1 MANYVTPQTYDPT
14 KVVLDEPIVKTRPVP
29 FQRIQIRYQYDNGL
43 GPLVVRT
50 HQMFS
55 FGLCER
61 TDKQSKLVRL

>member
-14 KVVLDEPIVKTRPVP
+14 KVVLGEHKTDPVP
-29 FQRIQIRYQYDNGL
+29 FQRIQIRYQYNNGL